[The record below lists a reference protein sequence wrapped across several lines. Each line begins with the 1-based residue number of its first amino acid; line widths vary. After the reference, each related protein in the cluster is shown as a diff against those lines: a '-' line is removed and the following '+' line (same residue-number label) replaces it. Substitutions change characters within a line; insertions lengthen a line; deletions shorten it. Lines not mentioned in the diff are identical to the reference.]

1 MQIKTYL
8 DNWMWNR
15 IIRFAV
21 VSLVFLLAC
30 SKENEPVTAPLSG
43 TPEITVTTLLS
54 NQGIIGGFDILPN
67 GNLLFTQ
74 KAGTMR
80 LYDTSTQSNTLISGL
95 PSNIS
100 ASGQGDCWMWLFRM
114 IMLKAKVSM

>member
-30 SKENEPVTAPLSG
+30 SKEDEPVTASLSG
-43 TPEITVTTLLS
+43 TPEITVTTLR
-54 NQGIIGGFDILPN
+54 
-67 GNLLFTQ
+67 LLRDDFW
-74 KAGTMR
+74 K
-80 LYDTSTQSNTLISGL
+80 LI
-95 PSNIS
+95 NI
-100 ASGQGDCWMWLFRM
+100 
-114 IMLKAKVSM
+114 